1 MPLLEVERLC
11 KRFGGVRAVHEV
23 SFVLEEGELLGIM
36 GPNGSGKTTLFNL
49 IAGALRPD
57 AGRIRFAGT
66 EIGGRPPHRVCAAGV
81 ARTFQLV
88 RPFPGLTALENVLV
102 GGLYGRARAT
112 TSAAATEARRLL
124 RVLGLEARAD
134 EPAARLTLIDRK
146 RLELAR
152 ALATSP
158 RLLLLDEFMAGLNPM
173 ETAAATWGA
182 ARVLEIRGLE
192 AGYGDVPVL
201 SGVTLAVGAGE
212 IVALLGP
219 NGAGK
224 STLLNCVAGLVRP
237 PRRGRW
243 AGTIRWDGQ
252 DLRALD
258 AHLIVQRGVALVP
271 EGRRLFGGMSVQE
284 NLELGAFAPRAW
296 AGRRAAVER
305 VYTLFPV
312 LAERRRTAVQALSGG
327 QQQMV
332 AVGRA
337 LMASPRLLMLD
348 EPSLGL
354 APRLVAAILEA
365 LVAINRAGVAVFLVE
380 QNVPAALSLAHRGYL
395 LEGGRIV
402 GEGSGVGL
410 MANEDVRR
418 AYLGP
423 LAVRR

>member
-1 MPLLEVERLC
+1 M
-11 KRFGGVRAVHEV
+11 
-23 SFVLEEGELLGIM
+23 
-36 GPNGSGKTTLFNL
+36 
-49 IAGALRPD
+49 
-57 AGRIRFAGT
+57 
-66 EIGGRPPHRVCAAGV
+66 
-81 ARTFQLV
+81 
-88 RPFPGLTALENVLV
+88 
-102 GGLYGRARAT
+102 
-112 TSAAATEARRLL
+112 
-124 RVLGLEARAD
+124 
-134 EPAARLTLIDRK
+134 
-146 RLELAR
+146 
-152 ALATSP
+152 
-158 RLLLLDEFMAGLNPM
+158 
-173 ETAAATWGA
+173 
-182 ARVLEIRGLE
+182 LEIRGLE

-201 SGVTLAVGAGE
+201 SNVTVSIAAGE

-237 PRRGRW
+237 W
-243 AGTIRWDGQ
+243 AGTIRWDGR

-258 AHLIVQRGVALVP
+258 THLVVERGVALVP
-271 EGRRLFGGMSVQE
+271 EGRRLFGGLTVQD

-296 AGRRAAVER
+296 AARRAALER
-305 VYTLFPV
+305 VYALFPV

-365 LVAINRAGVAVFLVE
+365 LVAINRDGVAVFLVE

-402 GEGSGVGL
+402 GEGSGAGL
-410 MANEDVRR
+410 MANEHVRR